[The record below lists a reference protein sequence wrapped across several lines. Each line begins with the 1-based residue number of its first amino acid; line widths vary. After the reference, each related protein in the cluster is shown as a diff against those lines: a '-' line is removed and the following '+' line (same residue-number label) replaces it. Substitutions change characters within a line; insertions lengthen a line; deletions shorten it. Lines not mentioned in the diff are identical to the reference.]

1 MYDKARCLNNIY
13 SLAKERG
20 IRIGDLEESAGVSRG
35 YLSRVAKPDYQGSPP
50 IEMLDAV
57 AKQLGVGIDYLVN
70 YSPDA
75 FSESERFVMRFID
88 KLARQTEAGKLEW
101 LYETEA
107 TLTAEDDSRVDNP
120 LVRPVRKQ
128 QKDTH
133 EYRSAIYEKDATVS
147 GTCYHAKLPNT
158 QAQVWLN
165 KVTYHGTPRNAYLE
179 NVTRD
184 VIEVYLTDPGV
195 QPICSTYYVSEELKN
210 AVNTLYLQAA
220 SSPSRIALPQAVRST
235 MDAFLKA

>member
-1 MYDKARCLNNIY
+1 
-13 SLAKERG
+13 
-20 IRIGDLEESAGVSRG
+20 
-35 YLSRVAKPDYQGSPP
+35 
-50 IEMLDAV
+50 
-57 AKQLGVGIDYLVN
+57 
-70 YSPDA
+70 
-75 FSESERFVMRFID
+75 MRFID

-133 EYRSAIYEKDATVS
+133 EYRSAIYEKAATVS

-165 KVTYHGTPRNAYLE
+165 KVTYHGTPRNACLE